1 MSPNALEQCTEF
13 PVPAEDPKKAPQNQ
27 PSWLFNAMYAPFQK
41 MAVRATLWYQVLIL
55 APGPCSVLDAP
66 FIFLVDAALHVGRRL
81 SQFWMIDFYG
91 RGVECVLCH
100 AFRSLFI
107 VCVNMLFW
115 TRCGVQGEANADQ
128 KTLGLQNEDFH
139 TAAYACKLQAM
150 VADWRLR
157 KGMGDFAFLNV
168 QLPPS
173 IDPADSTKDPVTGR
187 PAIRAAAAEAV
198 SRPGGL
204 TDIAGMAVTVDLG
217 GKSAW
222 GFDHPVNKVSMPA
235 LMMIG
240 SFVFFTGTLLH
251 HGYDGC

>member
-1 MSPNALEQCTEF
+1 
-13 PVPAEDPKKAPQNQ
+13 
-27 PSWLFNAMYAPFQK
+27 
-41 MAVRATLWYQVLIL
+41 
-55 APGPCSVLDAP
+55 
-66 FIFLVDAALHVGRRL
+66 
-81 SQFWMIDFYG
+81 
-91 RGVECVLCH
+91 
-100 AFRSLFI
+100 
-107 VCVNMLFW
+107 
-115 TRCGVQGEANADQ
+115 
-128 KTLGLQNEDFH
+128 
-139 TAAYACKLQAM
+139 M

-251 HGYDGC
+251 HSYDGC